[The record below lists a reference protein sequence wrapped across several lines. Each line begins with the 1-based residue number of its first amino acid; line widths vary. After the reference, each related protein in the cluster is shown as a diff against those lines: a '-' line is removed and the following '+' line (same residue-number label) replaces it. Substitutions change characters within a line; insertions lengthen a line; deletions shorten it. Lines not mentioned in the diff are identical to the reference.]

1 MAGVV
6 QRTLDVPEMQ
16 MLVEFPGDPGGLDYH
31 HRIFWYRVDR
41 AVWIISTP
49 DYDVYE
55 EDYDQMTVIPLPRNG
70 SYPAGYAGQMY
81 VPDNAALMAEYPEM
95 KRQAEALAVV
105 RGCSDRPGV
114 PVGQVAQVGHWRVAD
129 VDSKSFGEIIPSSEL
144 TDVTTNVI
152 LVHGGIS
159 KRLHVRNGEVL
170 TLELVEKYEEWKEKK
185 RPGLPGGDAGD
196 LRLLS
201 CERLSSGRRQLTLT
215 RALEKMSD
223 SKFDDWPHRG
233 QKSCKEF
240 LESVAEHGGDLTTY
254 HTAFLRR
261 SGLSD
266 NSAAAH
272 EYKNLL
278 SILRYAISYD
288 QLDVSNL
295 ACLEQ
300 VSRRILE
307 IQVAVRR
314 NPKHPTFDA
323 FDYAARGSIDEV
335 GGARA
340 SSYGEWMAEQQKNEA
355 KTLKSTREWRE
366 EQNAERRRATRQ
378 VDADDDD
385 DDEEKPGKKKKK
397 KGKKKTGG
405 APGGAA
411 TT

>member
-6 QRTLDVPEMQ
+6 QRTLDIPEMQ
-16 MLVEFPGDPGGLDYH
+16 MMVEFPGDPGGLDYH

-41 AVWIISTP
+41 ATWIVSTP
-49 DYDVYE
+49 DYDVY

-70 SYPAGYAGQMY
+70 NYPAGYAGQMY
-81 VPDNAALMAEYPEM
+81 IPDNGALMQEYAEM

-105 RGCSDRPGV
+105 RGCTDRPGA
-114 PVGQVAQVGHWRVAD
+114 PVGEVAVAGQWRVAD
-129 VDSKSFGEIIPSSEL
+129 VDSKMFGDIIPNSDLS
-144 TDVTTNVI
+144 DAANNVI
-152 LVHGGIS
+152 LSHAGVS
-159 KRLHVRNGEVL
+159 KRLHVKDGNIF
-170 TLELVEKYEEWKEKK
+170 TLELVTDFDRWKELK

-201 CERLSSGRRQLTLT
+201 CTRLASGKRQLGLSK
-215 RALEKMSD
+215 ALELMTD
-223 SKFDDWPHRG
+223 TKFEDWPHRG
-233 QKSCKEF
+233 PKSCREF
-240 LESVAEHGGDLTTY
+240 LESVSEHGGDLTTY
-254 HTAFLRR
+254 HASFLRK

-278 SILRYAISYD
+278 SVLRYALSYD

-295 ACLEQ
+295 ASIEQ
-300 VSRRILE
+300 VTRRILE

-314 NPKHPTFDA
+314 NPRHPTFDA

-340 SSYGEWMAEQQKNEA
+340 TTYNEWMAEQQKIEA

-366 EQNAERRRATRQ
+366 EQNAERRRANCTHE
-378 VDADDDD
+378 ADDED
-385 DDEEKPGKKKKK
+385 DDEADPSKKKKTKKKK
-397 KGKKKTGG
+397 KGG
-405 APGGAA
+405 APSGAA
-411 TT
+411 AT